1 MVQKLRIDKTIRII
15 TVGIGAAK
23 ESELASI
30 SGNPAY
36 VFMVDDYSGL
46 EAIVPDILSL
56 ICEIDEEF
64 KSL

>member
-1 MVQKLRIDKTIRII
+1 MRNDKSIRVI

-30 SGNPAY
+30 SGNPGY
-36 VFMVDDYSGL
+36 VFMVDNYSEL
-46 EAIVPDILSL
+46 NDIVPDIQAL